1 MAEQVNPAGVKPKG
15 TVPPPKGNAPSP
27 KGNGAVAAPSVI
39 KEQDA
44 SKMRRFL
51 FQRTETRTT
60 KWFQIFDTDKIDDEQ
75 VVGAHLALLGVLGF
89 LMAIYYIAGIQ
100 VFPWGAPGFH
110 DSWFYL
116 VIKPR
121 LVSLGIDTYSTK
133 TADLEFA
140 GSKLIGWALFHL
152 VSGSILMFGG
162 WRHWTH
168 NLTNP
173 FTGRTGNFRDFR
185 FLGKFGDVVFSG
197 ISAKSY
203 REALGPHAVYMS
215 LLFLG
220 WGLLMWL
227 VLGFDPFPDF
237 QTINAETFMSF
248 VFSVVFFSLGI
259 YWWKNPPNAATHLND
274 DMKAA
279 FSVHLTAMGY
289 ISIAC
294 GCIAFVAFQQPSF
307 APYYKELDNLA
318 FYLYGEPFNRVSYN
332 FVQEGGRIISGSKEF
347 IDFEAFAI
355 LPKNGA
361 TFGMSRVVTNLI
373 TFNHI
378 ICGVLYVFAG
388 VYHGGQYLLKIQLN
402 GLYSQI
408 KSVMVAK
415 GRDQEVQVKILGS
428 VMALC
433 FSTMLSVYAVIVWNT
448 ICELNLFGTNIMM
461 SFYWLKPLPIFQWMF
476 ADPSINDWVMVHV
489 ITAGSLFSLIALVRI
504 AFFSHTSP
512 LWDDLGLKKNSYS
525 FPCLGP
531 VYGGTCGVSIQDQL
545 WFAMLW
551 GIKGLSAVCWYIDGA
566 WIASMMYGVPAA
578 DAKSWDSV
586 AHLAHHYTSGIF
598 YYFWTETV
606 NIFSSS
612 HLSTILM
619 IGHLTWFISFAVW
632 FEDRGS
638 RLEGADIQTR
648 TIRWLGKKFLNRDV
662 NFRFPVLTI
671 SDSKMAG
678 TFLYF
683 GGVFMLV
690 FLFIGNGFYQ
700 TDSPLPPQVTD
711 AAVSGQV
718 MLTQVVDYL
727 VKLIA

>member
-27 KGNGAVAAPSVI
+27 KGNGVAAAPSVI

-116 VIKPR
+116 TIKPR
-121 LVSLGIDTYSTK
+121 MVSLGIDTYSSK
-133 TADLEFA
+133 TADLEVA
-140 GSKLIGWALFHL
+140 GGKLIGWALFHL
-152 VSGSILMFGG
+152 LSGSILMFGG

-220 WGLLMWL
+220 WGFVMWL
-227 VLGFDPFPDF
+227 VLGHDPFPDF

-248 VFSVVFFSLGI
+248 VFSVVFFVLGV

-274 DMKAA
+274 DMKAV

-289 ISIAC
+289 ISIAV

-307 APYYKELDNLA
+307 AAYYKELDNLA
-318 FYLYGEPFNRVSYN
+318 FYLYGEPFNRVSYD
-332 FVQEGGRIISGSKEF
+332 FVQDGGRIISGSKEF
-347 IDFEAFAI
+347 MDFEAYAI
-355 LPKNGA
+355 LPKNGS
-361 TFGMSRVVTNLI
+361 TFGMARTVIDLI

-428 VMALC
+428 IMALC

-448 ICELNLFGTNIMM
+448 ICELNMFGTNIMM

-476 ADPSINDWVMVHV
+476 TDPSINDWVMVHV
-489 ITAGSLFSLIALVRI
+489 IVAGSLFSLIALVRI

-551 GIKGLSAVCWYIDGA
+551 GIKGLSAVAWYIDGA

-718 MLTQVVDYL
+718 LLTQVVDYL